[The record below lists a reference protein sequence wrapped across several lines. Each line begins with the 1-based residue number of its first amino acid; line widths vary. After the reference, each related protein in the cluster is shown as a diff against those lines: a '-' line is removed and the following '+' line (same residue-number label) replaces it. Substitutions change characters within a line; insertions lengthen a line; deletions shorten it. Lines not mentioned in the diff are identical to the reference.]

1 MNHHKN
7 ILRVALISFL
17 IFLVSSCQ
25 SSSSTNV
32 VSFTP
37 TSTLII
43 TEVTITSSTVWTPTF
58 NSTPMSSPASQ
69 ISLCDFE
76 SLDPQGVLL
85 NDEVYFSI
93 GPIPKEIDD
102 RLSQIY
108 PQWEDFDQ
116 IVTTDPWTA
125 GVVLDQASF
134 GGPEYGVNPAVLLVT
149 VGMNLEWQVP
159 SDGDLYNRAVQTAK
173 ELEQYAVD
181 YYTQEEIKS
190 AYPQIGNQSTYALY
204 QYFGEDLD
212 LLEKWCRTYQAFFGD
227 KYPLKP

>member
-1 MNHHKN
+1 
-7 ILRVALISFL
+7 
-17 IFLVSSCQ
+17 
-25 SSSSTNV
+25 
-32 VSFTP
+32 
-37 TSTLII
+37 
-43 TEVTITSSTVWTPTF
+43 
-58 NSTPMSSPASQ
+58 MSSPASQ